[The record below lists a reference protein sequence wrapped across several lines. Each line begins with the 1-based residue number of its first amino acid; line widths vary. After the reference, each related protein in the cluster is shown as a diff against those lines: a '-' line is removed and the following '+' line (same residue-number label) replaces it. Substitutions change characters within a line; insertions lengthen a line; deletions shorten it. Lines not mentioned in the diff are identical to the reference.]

1 MHSPGEVVL
10 DLSCDS
16 RSTRSTQKESKK
28 QGPRQWLPKL
38 WAKCGDWASQSWLYS
53 EYLQK
58 IFNNI
63 CWCYWW
69 GRRDDSNFATG
80 VKCGVAS
87 SLSAV

>member
-16 RSTRSTQKESKK
+16 SSTRSTQKELKK

-58 IFNNI
+58 YSITSV
-63 CWCYWW
+63 
-69 GRRDDSNFATG
+69 GATG
-80 VKCGVAS
+80 GEEEMTLILPPA
-87 SLSAV
+87 